1 MNPDTRMALTILAI
15 LTLASIL
22 CLALWIYHN
31 IRIHRRFHRRKERR
45 RVSIEIKGDSL
56 GRRIVI
62 DDPYAIQHSNYVEV
76 EVRRSVVSGQ
86 PIEQKVFR
94 ARA

>member
-1 MNPDTRMALTILAI
+1 
-15 LTLASIL
+15 
-22 CLALWIYHN
+22 
-31 IRIHRRFHRRKERR
+31 
-45 RVSIEIKGDSL
+45 VSIEIKGDSL

-62 DDPYAIQHSNYVEV
+62 DDPYAVQHSNYVEV